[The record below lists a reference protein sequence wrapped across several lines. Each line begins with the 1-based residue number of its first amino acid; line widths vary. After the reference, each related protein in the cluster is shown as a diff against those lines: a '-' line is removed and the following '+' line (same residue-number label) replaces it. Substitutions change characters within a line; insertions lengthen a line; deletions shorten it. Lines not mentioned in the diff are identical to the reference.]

1 MRFAFHRA
9 TTSPISPKTR
19 PCLSRFSSTIVAA
32 EIASDLKL
40 RHRQRPH
47 NCRMSA
53 RDTLYSMERGDMR
66 ADVTKRLFTVDDY
79 YRMAEA
85 GILKAGDRVELI
97 EGEIVE
103 MSPIG
108 NRHAGCVNRAND
120 LFTFLFR
127 GKAIVTVQN
136 PARLNKYNEPQPDL
150 ILAKPRAD
158 YYASG
163 HPTGEDIFLMVEIA
177 DTTLRKDRNIK
188 LPIYARLGI
197 PEVWIGDL
205 GHDQLLVFRH

>member
-1 MRFAFHRA
+1 
-9 TTSPISPKTR
+9 
-19 PCLSRFSSTIVAA
+19 
-32 EIASDLKL
+32 
-40 RHRQRPH
+40 
-47 NCRMSA
+47 
-53 RDTLYSMERGDMR
+53 MR
-66 ADVTKRLFTVDDY
+66 AEVTKRRLFTVDDY

-85 GILKAGDRVELI
+85 GILKPEDRVELI

-108 NRHAGCVNRAND
+108 NRHAGCVNRATD

-158 YYASG
+158 YYASK

-188 LPIYARLGI
+188 LPIYARLGV

-205 GHDQLLVFRH
+205 QHDQLLVFRDAEGGSYKTSLTLHRGESVSVAAFPKISFKVEDLLG